1 MTLATLFTLSRIF
14 LVPLFMTVVF
24 LKLPYGGYAG
34 ALVFVLAAAT
44 DGLDGYLARR
54 RNEVT
59 RLGVLLDPLADKLLI
74 SAALVS
80 LVQLGDVS
88 AAVAVLI
95 IGREFAV
102 TGLRLVAAAE
112 GVVIP
117 ANGWG
122 KAKTLAQIVAV
133 VATLIRLPLA
143 PHLMWLAAGVTV
155 LSGVA
160 YFAGAPVELILGR
173 LPAGRAE
180 KGQGAERGR
189 SAAAG

>member
-1 MTLATLFTLSRIF
+1 MTLATLITLARIF

-24 LKLPYGGYAG
+24 LMKMPYGGWVG

-80 LVQLGDVS
+80 LVQLGEVS
-88 AAVAVLI
+88 AGLTVLI

-117 ANGWG
+117 ASWWG

-133 VATLIRLPLA
+133 TAVLLRLPLGREA
-143 PHLMWLAAGVTV
+143 MYVATGITV
-155 LSGVA
+155 LSGIV
-160 YFAGAPVELILGR
+160 YFAAAPVDLILGS
-173 LPAGRAE
+173 LP
-180 KGQGAERGR
+180 GQGKERPGV
-189 SAAAG
+189 

>member
-1 MTLATLFTLSRIF
+1 MTLATLVTLGRIF
-14 LVPLFMTVVF
+14 LVPLFMTV
-24 LKLPYGGYAG
+24 LLLNLPYGHLLG
-34 ALVFVLAAAT
+34 ALLFTVAAAT
-44 DGLDGYLARR
+44 DGLDGYLARS

-80 LVQLGDVS
+80 LVQLKQVG

-117 ANGWG
+117 ASSWG
-122 KAKTLAQIVAV
+122 KVKTLVQIVAV
-133 VATLIRLPLA
+133 VATLLQVPFAREG
-143 PHLMWLAAGVTV
+143 MWLAAAITV
-155 LSGVA
+155 ISGIA
-160 YFAGAPVELILGR
+160 YFAAAPVDLILGR
-173 LPAGRAE
+173 LPAGKVQRA
-180 KGQGAERGR
+180 G
-189 SAAAG
+189 